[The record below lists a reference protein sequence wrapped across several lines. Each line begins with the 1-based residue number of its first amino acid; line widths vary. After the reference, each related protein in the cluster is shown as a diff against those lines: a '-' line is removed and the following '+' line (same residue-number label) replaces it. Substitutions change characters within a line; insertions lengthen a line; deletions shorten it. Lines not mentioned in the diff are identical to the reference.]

1 MSQSSKK
8 VSRHT
13 KRHNLKIRK
22 SMSKRRNKIKKRS
35 KSKRP
40 KRNWLGG
47 QRFFSLEAFLRFLHR
62 FLADLIDKKLKP
74 KAPQAAYSNRSLFHA
89 LILRSLLGMA
99 HLSRFVELCESNKA
113 ICKAIGLARPLK
125 NTKPLTEFLLKLS
138 FPMAKWLFLQVL
150 LQARDHGLVF
160 GKTVAIDCCFL
171 HVYGKSYEC
180 ARKGYS
186 GQLKRTARGYKLTV
200 VFSVE
205 SQMPLS
211 FQLDS
216 GNAGERAHFKCC
228 IAQANFVLG
237 EGQLKMVLADRG
249 FCSRELYFWLDRV
262 MHLKFVFRAKAGKT
276 NVYVQSAIDAIDPR
290 KDRKLGHLER
300 YGKTTI
306 MGFDG
311 QKLRLFVGKHKKFK
325 KGLLLVTN
333 DFSLEYRKTKRI
345 YLSRWSIESY
355 FAKEKGSLALGKFSS
370 TKWRIVFAE
379 VTMSLVCS
387 VLERVFQLLLG
398 RRYRKFGA
406 RELLERVIMHGFDCS
421 FEELMMVSSRR
432 KETLVASLQR
442 LFHHLER
449 WEYMKKPERFEGYRP
464 PGFDAC
470 LFERP
475 ELSVVP

>member
-1 MSQSSKK
+1 MRRK
-8 VSRHT
+8 V
-13 KRHNLKIRK
+13 
-22 SMSKRRNKIKKRS
+22 
-35 KSKRP
+35 KRP
-40 KRNWLGG
+40 KRNWFGG
-47 QRFFSLEAFLRFLHR
+47 QRFFTLEAFLRFLHH
-62 FLADLIDKKLKP
+62 FLAELLDKKLNP
-74 KAPQAAYSNRSLFHA
+74 KAPQAAYSNRSLLHA

-99 HLSRFVELCESNKA
+99 HLSRFVELCESNKTL
-113 ICKAIGLARPLK
+113 CKAIGLARPLR
-125 NTKPLTEFLLKLS
+125 NTKPLTQLLLNLS
-138 FPMAKWLFLQVL
+138 FPLAKWLFLQVL

-186 GQLKRTARGYKLTV
+186 GQLKRTIRGYKLTV

-216 GNAGERAHFKCC
+216 GNVGETVHFKRC

-237 EGQLKMVLADRG
+237 DGQLKMVLADRG
-249 FCSRELYFWLDRV
+249 FCSRELYLWLDRV

-276 NVYVQSAIDAIDPR
+276 NAYVQDAIDAIDPR

-306 MGFDG
+306 TGFNR

-325 KGLLLVTN
+325 KGFFLVTN
-333 DFSLEYRKTKRI
+333 DFSLEYRRAKRI

-355 FAKEKGSLALGKFSS
+355 FAKEKGNLALGKFSS
-370 TKWRIVFAE
+370 TKWTIVFAE

-387 VLERVFQLLLG
+387 VLVRVFQLLLG
-398 RRYRKFGA
+398 MRYRKFGA
-406 RELLERVIMHGFDCS
+406 TELLERVMMHGFDCS
-421 FEELMMVSSRR
+421 FEELMMVSSRK
-432 KETLVASLQR
+432 KEALVAALQR
-442 LFHHLER
+442 LFHHLEK
-449 WEYMKKPERFEGYRP
+449 WEHMKKPERFEGYRP
-464 PGFDAC
+464 AGFDAS

-475 ELSVVP
+475 ELAVFS